1 MLRRSIEISREG
13 AHLCVEH
20 GQLLVLRPGQ
30 RKSDAPMHAR
40 FPCEDLGVVITSH
53 REITYTHSALA
64 AIAQAGATL
73 VVCGADHLPIGLL
86 LPVSGHSEVA
96 SRMRDQLN
104 AGAVLVK
111 RLWSRIVIAKIRGQ
125 AANLDHDPRNRTELL
140 ALARTVASGD
150 PKNHEAQA
158 ARIYWP
164 SLFRGSVE
172 SKDAPPFRRRAGE
185 PDAPPPNNLLDYG
198 YGVMRAAV
206 ARAIVGAG
214 LLPTLGMSHSNRAN
228 AFALA
233 DDLVEPLRPL
243 VDRRVR
249 QLIGEDRFTLDQPTK
264 AALIELLDSAVED
277 RAGTGPLIVVLA
289 RYAASLAQA
298 FKSGDDTD
306 LDIPALWA
314 KTPPKP
320 DPADADDE
328 DAPGRDPDSG
338 PSAPEPDEHSGG
350 GGGAGKGG
358 AG

>member
-1 MLRRSIEISREG
+1 MIRRSIEISREG
-13 AHLCVEH
+13 AHLCIEH
-20 GQLLVLRPGQ
+20 DQLLILRPGQ
-30 RKSDAPMHAR
+30 RKSDAPMSAR

-64 AIAQAGATL
+64 AIAEAGGTL
-73 VVCGADHLPIGLL
+73 VVCGADHLPVGLL

-104 AGAVLVK
+104 AGAVLIK
-111 RLWSRIVIAKIRGQ
+111 RLWSRIVVAKIRGQ

-140 ALARTVASGD
+140 ALARSVASGD

-164 SLFRGSVE
+164 SLFRGAVE
-172 SKDAPPFRRRAGE
+172 GSDTPPFRRRPGE
-185 PDAPPPNNLLDYG
+185 PDAPAPNNLLDYG

-214 LLPTLGMSHSNRAN
+214 LLPTLGISHSNRAN

-249 QLIGEDRFTLDQPTK
+249 ELIGEDRFTLDQPTK
-264 AALIELLDSAVED
+264 ASLIELLDATVAD
-277 RAGTGPLIVVLA
+277 RAGAGPLIVALA

-298 FKSGDDTD
+298 FKSGDDAE
-306 LDIPALWA
+306 LDIPGLRA

-320 DPADADDE
+320 SLSDTDDDE
-328 DAPGRDPDSG
+328 APGSKPASG
-338 PSAPEPDEHSGG
+338 RS
-350 GGGAGKGG
+350 GAGGEE
-358 AG
+358 AGPG